1 MIFNGNFNDL
11 LQVGPYRL
19 EIWNTQNQCIMN
31 SLPSEQFFMNSGG
44 KRVRLQL
51 LRHINRHFL
60 RYDMSHRVVC
70 PMR

>member
-1 MIFNGNFNDL
+1 MTYCKLDHIDWKFGIRKIS
-11 LQVGPYRL
+11 VY
-19 EIWNTQNQCIMN
+19 C
-31 SLPSEQFFMNSGG
+31 SLPREQFFINSGG